1 MKGWIA
7 GTLLATLV
15 AVAIG
20 TGTIAQEE
28 PPDPTPEPATE
39 TTANVEVRVWQAV
52 RDARSIYI
60 SARPEDGSWATLGT
74 IPLPLDDGHSGS
86 GRFRYGD
93 ITVAVPVASA
103 TKDVEVR
110 VWQAV
115 RDARSIYISA
125 RPEGGSW
132 ATLGTIPL
140 PLDDGHSS
148 SGRFRYG
155 DITVEVP
162 VPLPSAPTA
171 TPTPTPTPTPWVDPR
186 PDDTYTLAEL
196 AAMPAPRAPEA
207 PPLPDHVLALT
218 QPFRYY
224 TTYRGES
231 YFSGWDGLMGV
242 QLLGW
247 DDLVAER
254 VRIELSHVHNSRS
267 YPVICNDPF
276 YSTTWGTYALRCS
289 YSADGPLNSAGTR
302 RMSLQDASDDIN
314 PDNLELIEVLLD
326 GASITCE
333 ERPSESGR
341 SFYRKA
347 WWCYDPATY
356 RAWEAARERA
366 LAPPDDPL
374 ERYLRQQGEPPLWYD
389 DSPYEGVGDYTTGVF
404 RMAPYVEYEAQV
416 EHDVSSPVR
425 GIIVRCVSDST
436 GDSGYRVIGE
446 VVGRAVWWWQTDTP
460 PPWYARRASLCEL
473 EIRADG
479 EWTVDFTPLEGQ

>member
-7 GTLLATLV
+7 GTLLATLA

-93 ITVAVPVASA
+93 ITVAVPVGSGE
-103 TKDVEVR
+103 KDVEVR

-186 PDDTYTLAEL
+186 PADTYTLAEL
-196 AAMPAPRAPEA
+196 ADMPAPRAPEA
-207 PPLPDHVLALT
+207 PPLPDPVLTLDLRDYNYSIGGIQIFLYLVSDAKRVSVSLLH
-218 QPFRYY
+218 
-224 TTYRGES
+224 TYQARK
-231 YFSGWDGLMGV
+231 
-242 QLLGW
+242 
-247 DDLVAER
+247 
-254 VRIELSHVHNSRS
+254 
-267 YPVICNDPF
+267 YPVTCTHWSRGLSLGCQYEGN
-276 YSTTWGTYALRCS
+276 
-289 YSADGPLNSAGTR
+289 GPLNSDGTG
-302 RMSLQDASDDIN
+302 RMDLGEATGNQYWNEETREFEWISVS
-314 PDNLELIEVLLD
+314 LD
-326 GASITCE
+326 GNILECRH
-333 ERPSESGR
+333 ERGVRTFRAQDLSRCYNPSV
-341 SFYRKA
+341 
-347 WWCYDPATY
+347 Y
-356 RAWEAARERA
+356 RAWEAARDRA
-366 LAPPDDPL
+366 LAPPTDPL
-374 ERYLRQQGEPPLWYD
+374 ERYLRQQGDPPLWYD
-389 DSPYEGVGDYTTGVF
+389 EPPFERIGTSTTGVF
-404 RMAPYVEYEAQV
+404 RMDPYVTYEYELNWHGESFESAIGHV
-416 EHDVSSPVR
+416 PWLVR
-425 GIIVRCVSDST
+425 LQCAPLDRNGRATISSDSPFPRSAVRYMV
-436 GDSGYRVIGE
+436 SGERLFF
-446 VVGRAVWWWQTDTP
+446 RQST
-460 PPWYARRASLCEL
+460 LCEFD
-473 EIRADG
+473 IFIADWG
-479 EWTVDFTPLEGQ
+479 NGTISISFAPMDDQ

>member
-7 GTLLATLV
+7 GTLLVALA

-39 TTANVEVRVWQAV
+39 TTANVEVRVWQDV

-115 RDARSIYISA
+115 RDARSVYISA

-171 TPTPTPTPTPWVDPR
+171 TL
-186 PDDTYTLAEL
+186 DD
-196 AAMPAPRAPEA
+196 
-207 PPLPDHVLALT
+207 
-218 QPFRYY
+218 
-224 TTYRGES
+224 
-231 YFSGWDGLMGV
+231 
-242 QLLGW
+242 
-247 DDLVAER
+247 
-254 VRIELSHVHNSRS
+254 RIEAAGQRCGEAGLTLHQTQTSPE
-267 YPVICNDPF
+267 YK
-276 YSTTWGTYALRCS
+276 ALDRGDF
-289 YSADGPLNSAGTR
+289 ADWQRGQR
-302 RMSLQDASDDIN
+302 
-314 PDNLELIEVLLD
+314 LLLPQV
-326 GASITCE
+326 
-333 ERPSESGR
+333 R
-341 SFYRKA
+341 A
-347 WWCYDPATY
+347 WILACYDY
-356 RAWEAARERA
+356 RA
-366 LAPPDDPL
+366 L
-374 ERYLRQQGEPPLWYD
+374 
-389 DSPYEGVGDYTTGVF
+389 
-404 RMAPYVEYEAQV
+404 VEYNRVVVQERNKCGAAFDRFSRWTV
-416 EHDVSSPVR
+416 TAR
-425 GIIVRCVSDST
+425 ST
-436 GDSGYRVIGE
+436 GDRIGDRPE
-446 VVGRAVWWWQTDTP
+446 FREQCLMDSPVDITP
-460 PPWYARRASLCEL
+460 FCAPYGC
-473 EIRADG
+473 G
-479 EWTVDFTPLEGQ
+479 H

>member
-7 GTLLATLV
+7 GTLLATLA

-28 PPDPTPEPATE
+28 PPDPTPEPATA
-39 TTANVEVRVWQAV
+39 TTANVEVRVWQDV

-74 IPLPLDDGHSGS
+74 IPLPLDDGLSGS

-93 ITVAVPVASA
+93 ITVAVPVGSGE
-103 TKDVEVR
+103 KDVEVR

-115 RDARSIYISA
+115 RDARSIYVSA

-196 AAMPAPRAPEA
+196 ADMPAPSAPEA
-207 PPLPDHVLALT
+207 PPKPNHVMAL
-218 QPFRYY
+218 
-224 TTYRGES
+224 
-231 YFSGWDGLMGV
+231 DIDLIGV
-242 QLLGW
+242 QIVVYLVDDASRVTVLL
-247 DDLVAER
+247 
-254 VRIELSHVHNSRS
+254 SQTYSSRN
-267 YPVICNDPF
+267 YPVTCESPVRSDRLICQ
-276 YSTTWGTYALRCS
+276 YSSDA
-289 YSADGPLNSAGTR
+289 PLNSSGTGR
-302 RMSLQDASDDIN
+302 IRYNGVSGETAFVSAS
-314 PDNLELIEVLLD
+314 LD
-326 GASITCE
+326 GERIVCE
-333 ERPSESGR
+333 ERTNTR
-341 SFYRKA
+341 YNWL

-356 RAWEAARERA
+356 RAWEAARDRA

-374 ERYLRQQGEPPLWYD
+374 ERYLRQQGDAPLWYD

-479 EWTVDFTPLEGQ
+479 EWTVDFAPLEGQ